1 MILCQFTKNLGVNT
15 KSDKGIR
22 GYCEG
27 KTKIEEVLSDF
38 FRKRK
43 KDNINNNE
51 EFDPGSG

>member
-38 FRKRK
+38 FLEKEK
-43 KDNINNNE
+43 KTI
-51 EFDPGSG
+51 